1 MLRAMNS
8 GNVASGGAAAS
19 SSSGSRSG
27 QAASTDSPPGF
38 RPQAKPVPVKA
49 MPKRPDAPPAKAF
62 LPPSP
67 LNNQPI
73 IASPCSPSS
82 QDTLPTSNSD
92 IVVEESPQMVGAGA
106 TSKASA
112 PLPATTWAAPFP
124 PMPPAQ
130 PMPAAS
136 AAPIAG
142 MPAPP
147 DGASPNGS
155 NPVSLAPTPPPFP
168 PRPPGMS
175 RRNYEVWCGKR
186 GAKRK
191 RGGQNVS

>member
-1 MLRAMNS
+1 MNS

-73 IASPCSPSS
+73 IASPCSPRG
-82 QDTLPTSNSD
+82 QDTLPASNSD
-92 IVVEESPQMVGAGA
+92 MVDELEVVGAGYFQSFDAFACNYMGCSISAYAACTANACSFCCTHCWDASATRSSIAKKLQPWPCEFAANA
-106 TSKASA
+106 TSFSSTA
-112 PLPATTWAAPFP
+112 PGDVT
-124 PMPPAQ
+124 
-130 PMPAAS
+130 
-136 AAPIAG
+136 
-142 MPAPP
+142 
-147 DGASPNGS
+147 
-155 NPVSLAPTPPPFP
+155 
-168 PRPPGMS
+168 
-175 RRNYEVWCGKR
+175 KR
-186 GAKRK
+186 L
-191 RGGQNVS
+191 